1 MGIMYQ
7 SNLIAAGYD
16 TSGRDALTGIIM
28 AILIGSI
35 LYLTAVFGVEIY
47 FACMM
52 RRQTLLRK
60 KLQPSTVERSV
71 RALQIMESAD
81 KAMIEINPILLHSSL
96 KSKLTITDFQ
106 DPPPKDIWPLFREV
120 FLTQEKSMKEMHD
133 QITTLKKQV
142 ATNEGASIELIR
154 VVRKKEMRQAT
165 I

>member
-1 MGIMYQ
+1 
-7 SNLIAAGYD
+7 
-16 TSGRDALTGIIM
+16 
-28 AILIGSI
+28 
-35 LYLTAVFGVEIY
+35 
-47 FACMM
+47 
-52 RRQTLLRK
+52 
-60 KLQPSTVERSV
+60 
-71 RALQIMESAD
+71 MESAD